1 MIKIMIADDQ
11 ELIRESLKII
21 LSTQKEFNIISTAVS
36 GKDVIEKVRVE
47 GTRLFFEMA
56 VSDHHE
62 VGMAVLQ
69 EAEEGT
75 AGGGGL

>member
-36 GKDVIEKVRVE
+36 LSLI
-47 GTRLFFEMA
+47 
-56 VSDHHE
+56 HI
-62 VGMAVLQ
+62 
-69 EAEEGT
+69 
-75 AGGGGL
+75 

>member
-1 MIKIMIADDQ
+1 MLCEQ
-11 ELIRESLKII
+11 E
-21 LSTQKEFNIISTAVS
+21 A
-36 GKDVIEKVRVE
+36 VE

-69 EAEEGT
+69 EAEKGT
-75 AGGGGL
+75 AGGGSL